1 MAVIPKLIFA
11 KNFTLTKII
20 VSGFLVIITFVSVL
34 FFAGFWGVYQH
45 NNNLRD
51 AALARGFKV
60 AIVSDMLSTTYHRSQ
75 STLLLYGRGYKD
87 FSLFD
92 EDYQKGTLDFNNA
105 IKGLGQLKSSAEQ
118 KKIIEQAV
126 QKSKEV
132 DKVQSYL
139 YNYFSLYEDESPVP
153 DISADEVAAMYESL
167 DQSIRNLLE
176 YEQVGWFRE
185 VSNSIDYSEGL
196 YKTGFFL
203 FLLTFLVSGAIAFNV
218 MRLAGFAESRLRKQ
232 KEYAQT
238 TLISIADGVIAV
250 NANGVIEQI
259 NKTAQELTG
268 WAEIDAVGQH
278 LSSVYV
284 AYSLK
289 TDLCIEHPAGNPRE
303 DDTRK
308 FHALHV
314 MKSKDGKAHE
324 VDSSYSIVK
333 HDEKIG
339 GAVLIFR
346 DISGAQEMSR
356 QLKWQA
362 SHDSLTGLINRNSFE
377 GKINEAIQSAASDGV
392 EYALLFIDLDQ
403 FKVVNDTCGH
413 VAGDELLSQV
423 GLIFEKCIRKTDV
436 LARLGGDE
444 FGILLFG
451 CEEELAYSIS
461 EKLLKAISEFRFV
474 WEDKVF
480 SVGASIG
487 FVVIDDGGTDSA
499 EFMSAADMACYAAK
513 EGGRGRVKKYDK
525 EISANAEEM
534 TMSARITQALD
545 DDSFLL
551 YFQTILPLNPL
562 DDSENVC
569 EILVR
574 MESQGKVLLPN
585 SFLPAAERYN
595 LMCNI
600 DRWVIDNILDAISI
614 ALKTNADDI
623 YDQYCINLSGAS
635 INDEGFFDFVR
646 GKIEEYA
653 VPTQYL
659 CFEITETVAITNLAK
674 AASLIGQ
681 IKDLGCRLSLDDFG
695 TGASSFAY
703 LKYLTVDHVK
713 IDGTFI
719 KDLIDDP
726 VDLEIVDAIVRI
738 AKVLGVKTVA
748 EFVETEELLDKVKEL
763 GIDYAQGYVISRPE
777 PLLLCPLLSSK
788 DGSY

>member
-1 MAVIPKLIFA
+1 MSMIPKLSLSD
-11 KNFTLTKII
+11 NFTLTKII
-20 VSGFLVIITFVSVL
+20 VSGFVVIITIVSVVFL
-34 FFAGFWGVYQH
+34 AGFWGVYQH
-45 NNNLRD
+45 NNSLRD
-51 AALARGFKV
+51 AAFLRGLKV
-60 AIVSDMLSTTYHRSQ
+60 AIVSDILSTTYYRSQ
-75 STLLLYGRGYKD
+75 STMLLYGRGYKD
-87 FSLFD
+87 LFIFD
-92 EDYQKGTLDFNNA
+92 DNYKKGTLDFNNA
-105 IKGLGQLKSSAEQ
+105 IESLGQLESSAEQ
-118 KKIIEQAV
+118 KKIIEHAV
-126 QKSKEV
+126 YKSEQV
-132 DKVQSYL
+132 DKVQKYL
-139 YNYFSLYEDESPVP
+139 YNYFSLYEDEVAEPDVSPNELAV
-153 DISADEVAAMYESL
+153 MYESL

-196 YKTGFFL
+196 YKTGFSL
-203 FLLTFLVSGAIAFNV
+203 FLLTFLVSGAIAFKV
-218 MRLAGFAESRLRKQ
+218 MRLASFAESRLHKQ
-232 KEYAQT
+232 REYAQA
-238 TLISIADGVIAV
+238 TLISIADGVITV
-250 NANGVIEQI
+250 NVNGVIKQI

-268 WAEIDAVGQH
+268 WTEEDAVGKH
-278 LSSVYV
+278 LSAVYH

-289 TDLCIEHPAGNPRE
+289 TDLLIEHPAGNPINNSV
-303 DDTRK
+303 RK

-314 MKSKDGKAHE
+314 MKSKDGTAYE
-324 VDSSYSIVK
+324 VDSNYSIVK
-333 HDEKIG
+333 NDGKTG

-346 DISGAQEMSR
+346 DISGTQEMSR

-362 SHDSLTGLINRNSFE
+362 NHDSLTGLINRNAFE
-377 GKINEAIQSAASDGV
+377 GEIEQAIKKTADGV

-451 CEEELAYSIS
+451 CGEDLAYAIS

-480 SVGASIG
+480 FVGASIG
-487 FVVIDDGGTDSA
+487 FIIIDDDNTNLS
-499 EFMSAADMACYAAK
+499 EYMSAADMACYAAK
-513 EGGRGRVKKYDK
+513 ESGRGRVKKYDK
-525 EISANAEEM
+525 EISANADEM

-545 DDSFLL
+545 NDYFLL
-551 YFQTILPLNPL
+551 YFQTILPLYPL
-562 DDSENVC
+562 DDTETVC

-574 MESQGKVLLPN
+574 MKSQGKILLPN

-600 DRWVIDNILDAISI
+600 DRWVIGHTLNAISI
-614 ALKTNADDI
+614 ALKANTDV

-646 GKIEEYA
+646 KKIGEYA
-653 VPTQYL
+653 VPTHYL
-659 CFEITETVAITNLAK
+659 CFEITETVAITNLTK
-674 AASLIGQ
+674 AAALISQ
-681 IKDLGCRLSLDDFG
+681 IKALGCRLSLDDFG

-726 VDLEIVDAIVRI
+726 VDLEIVNAIVRI

-748 EFVETEELLDKVKEL
+748 EFVETEQLLSKVKEL
-763 GIDYAQGYVISRPE
+763 GIDYAQGYAISRPE
-777 PLLLCPLLSSK
+777 PLLLCPITS
-788 DGSY
+788 DGCSDDQ

>member
-1 MAVIPKLIFA
+1 
-11 KNFTLTKII
+11 
-20 VSGFLVIITFVSVL
+20 
-34 FFAGFWGVYQH
+34 
-45 NNNLRD
+45 
-51 AALARGFKV
+51 
-60 AIVSDMLSTTYHRSQ
+60 
-75 STLLLYGRGYKD
+75 
-87 FSLFD
+87 
-92 EDYQKGTLDFNNA
+92 
-105 IKGLGQLKSSAEQ
+105 
-118 KKIIEQAV
+118 
-126 QKSKEV
+126 
-132 DKVQSYL
+132 
-139 YNYFSLYEDESPVP
+139 
-153 DISADEVAAMYESL
+153 
-167 DQSIRNLLE
+167 
-176 YEQVGWFRE
+176 
-185 VSNSIDYSEGL
+185 
-196 YKTGFFL
+196 
-203 FLLTFLVSGAIAFNV
+203 
-218 MRLAGFAESRLRKQ
+218 
-232 KEYAQT
+232 
-238 TLISIADGVIAV
+238 
-250 NANGVIEQI
+250 
-259 NKTAQELTG
+259 
-268 WAEIDAVGQH
+268 
-278 LSSVYV
+278 
-284 AYSLK
+284 
-289 TDLCIEHPAGNPRE
+289 
-303 DDTRK
+303 
-308 FHALHV
+308 
-314 MKSKDGKAHE
+314 
-324 VDSSYSIVK
+324 
-333 HDEKIG
+333 
-339 GAVLIFR
+339 
-346 DISGAQEMSR
+346 
-356 QLKWQA
+356 
-362 SHDSLTGLINRNSFE
+362 
-377 GKINEAIQSAASDGV
+377 
-392 EYALLFIDLDQ
+392 
-403 FKVVNDTCGH
+403 
-413 VAGDELLSQV
+413 
-423 GLIFEKCIRKTDV
+423 V

-695 TGASSFAY
+695 TGAS
-703 LKYLTVDHVK
+703 
-713 IDGTFI
+713 
-719 KDLIDDP
+719 
-726 VDLEIVDAIVRI
+726 
-738 AKVLGVKTVA
+738 
-748 EFVETEELLDKVKEL
+748 
-763 GIDYAQGYVISRPE
+763 
-777 PLLLCPLLSSK
+777 
-788 DGSY
+788 

>member
-1 MAVIPKLIFA
+1 
-11 KNFTLTKII
+11 
-20 VSGFLVIITFVSVL
+20 
-34 FFAGFWGVYQH
+34 
-45 NNNLRD
+45 
-51 AALARGFKV
+51 
-60 AIVSDMLSTTYHRSQ
+60 
-75 STLLLYGRGYKD
+75 
-87 FSLFD
+87 
-92 EDYQKGTLDFNNA
+92 
-105 IKGLGQLKSSAEQ
+105 
-118 KKIIEQAV
+118 
-126 QKSKEV
+126 
-132 DKVQSYL
+132 
-139 YNYFSLYEDESPVP
+139 
-153 DISADEVAAMYESL
+153 
-167 DQSIRNLLE
+167 
-176 YEQVGWFRE
+176 
-185 VSNSIDYSEGL
+185 
-196 YKTGFFL
+196 
-203 FLLTFLVSGAIAFNV
+203 
-218 MRLAGFAESRLRKQ
+218 MRLANFAESRLLKQ

-250 NANGVIEQI
+250 NANGMIKKI

-268 WAEIDAVGQH
+268 WSEVDAVGQH
-278 LSSVYV
+278 LSLVYN

-289 TDLCIEHPAGNPRE
+289 TDLRIEHPAGNPRKE
-303 DDTRK
+303 YDRK
-308 FHALHV
+308 FNALHLL
-314 MKSKDGKAHE
+314 KSKSDQSYE
-324 VDSSYSIVK
+324 VDSSHSVVK
-333 HDEKIG
+333 HDGKIG

-346 DISGAQEMSR
+346 DISAAQEMSR

-362 SHDSLTGLINRNSFE
+362 SHDSLTGLINRNAFE
-377 GKINEAIQSAASDGV
+377 VKINEAIQSTSLDGID
-392 EYALLFIDLDQ
+392 YALLFIDLDQ

-451 CEEELAYSIS
+451 CGEDLAYAIS

-480 SVGASIG
+480 FVGASIG
-487 FVVIDDGGTDSA
+487 FIIIDNDGTDLS
-499 EFMSAADMACYAAK
+499 ECMSAADMACYAAK
-513 EGGRGRVKKYDK
+513 ESGRGRVKKYDK

-545 DDSFLL
+545 DDSFIL
-551 YFQTILPLNPL
+551 YFQTILPLNPS
-562 DDSENVC
+562 DDNEKVC

-574 MESQGKVLLPN
+574 MESKGKILLPN

-600 DRWVIDNILDAISI
+600 DRWVIDNILEAISI
-614 ALKTNADDI
+614 ALKTDTDDV

-646 GKIEEYA
+646 KKIKQYA

-659 CFEITETVAITNLAK
+659 CFEITETVAITNLTK
-674 AASLIGQ
+674 AAALIGQ

-726 VDLEIVDAIVRI
+726 VDLEIVNAIVRI

-763 GIDYAQGYVISRPE
+763 GIDYAQGYVISQPE
-777 PLLLCPLLSSK
+777 PLLLCPVTFTQ
-788 DGSY
+788 